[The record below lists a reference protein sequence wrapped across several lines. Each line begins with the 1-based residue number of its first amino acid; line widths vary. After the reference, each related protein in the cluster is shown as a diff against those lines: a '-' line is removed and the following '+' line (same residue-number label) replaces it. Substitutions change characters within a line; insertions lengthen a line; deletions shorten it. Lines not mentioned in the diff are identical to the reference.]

1 MLSLILKNNYKQQI
15 SCWFSHIEFIIKIK
29 YKQKLIIIY
38 EFKKISGLYIH
49 NDNVIEYCYTI
60 TNRFYL
66 MDTKHSCNSS
76 LCNDKSTYST
86 WGGDLGFVWFFT

>member
-15 SCWFSHIEFIIKIK
+15 SCWFSHIELIIKIK

-49 NDNVIEYCYTI
+49 NDNVIE
-60 TNRFYL
+60 
-66 MDTKHSCNSS
+66 
-76 LCNDKSTYST
+76 
-86 WGGDLGFVWFFT
+86 